1 MASNLKSLSDY
12 SAQNL
17 TDFSNKHFGIVVS
30 EWNSEIT
37 EKLLEGAHETLL
49 KHGVTMEHIY
59 IKTVPGSY
67 ELSLASQWMAQ
78 WGDIDA
84 VICLGC
90 IIKGETPHFEF
101 ISAAVA
107 HGITDV
113 ALKYNKPIIFGVL
126 TTENQQQALDRSG
139 GKYGNKGVE
148 AAATALKMLG
158 F

>member
-17 TDFSNKHFGIVVS
+17 TDFSDKHFGIVVS

-107 HGITDV
+107 HGITNV

-126 TTENQQQALDRSG
+126 TTENQQQALDRAG